1 MKKLLLF
8 VASILLVGA
17 TFKEQKKVQHV
28 STNKVE
34 QDFHEDFDST
44 YYVYGCKYNTFKVN
58 HKCNGKI

>member
-1 MKKLLLF
+1 MKSLFIF

-28 STNKVE
+28 STIEVE

-44 YYVYGCKYNTFKVN
+44 YYYYGCQYNTFKLN
-58 HKCNGKI
+58 HKCNGK